1 MPGELT
7 WILDERRLSG
17 SRGMSVFEAAE
28 AAGIEIPHLCRG
40 AGSAAEGRC
49 RLCTAMINGRPRAT
63 CTEPLA
69 DGMRVEFDTPELR
82 DLRRTIVE
90 ILLAECGDGSGEL
103 ESLASQ
109 VGADRHA
116 FGDSSSRSLR
126 ENGPGSIVVEHA
138 HCIMCGRC
146 VRASGAAGV
155 PGLIRLIGRGPGR
168 RVWIDDQCGAGTGA
182 LRAAVAACPT
192 GALRSD

>member
-1 MPGELT
+1 MTGELT
-7 WILDERRLSG
+7 WMLDERRLAG
-17 SRGMSVFEAAE
+17 SRGMSVYEAAG

-40 AGSAAEGRC
+40 SGRGAEGRC

-69 DGMRVEFDTPELR
+69 DGMRVEFDTPDLR
-82 DLRRTIVE
+82 ELRRTIVE
-90 ILLAECGDGSGEL
+90 ILLAECGDGSEEL

-116 FGDSSSRSLR
+116 FGDSPSRSLR
-126 ENGPGSIVVEHA
+126 ETGPGAIIVEHA
-138 HCIMCGRC
+138 QCIMCGRC
-146 VRASGAAGV
+146 IQASCAAGA
-155 PGLIRLIGRGPGR
+155 PGLVRLIGRGPGR
-168 RVWIDDQCGAGTGA
+168 RVWIDDQAPAQNGA